1 MLLSFVAILSKSL
14 AKQFI
19 VDSLNKWERRI
30 EVINSSIKIL
40 DSNESVINLSIT
52 YKIRS
57 TKIEETFIF
66 PFYKEINYFRLPYR
80 TLIDNGAGVT
90 DFSPRGLNMPAQTKY
105 CQFSVTAPL
114 AGSTTANAIICR
126 IQNLPYLQ
134 AQTLSLD
141 YLTDG
146 TWQCQASA
154 GIKDA
159 YLPQACQ

>member
-1 MLLSFVAILSKSL
+1 MTI
-14 AKQFI
+14 
-19 VDSLNKWERRI
+19 
-30 EVINSSIKIL
+30 
-40 DSNESVINLSIT
+40 
-52 YKIRS
+52 
-57 TKIEETFIF
+57 
-66 PFYKEINYFRLPYR
+66 YKEINHFRLPYR
-80 TLIDNGAGVT
+80 TLIDNGAGVA

-105 CQFSVTAPL
+105 CQFTVTAPL

-126 IQNLPYLQ
+126 IHNLPYLQ

-141 YLTDG
+141 YLADG